1 MAFFRSQGISIS
13 GMATTVP
20 KNKIFVDMYKD
31 IFDEVVVEKFK
42 QKTGI
47 FEMYRTTSEQT
58 SSDLGYVAGRYLIE
72 KLEVDSN
79 EIGVLLFVSQS
90 PDYRKPATACVLQHR
105 LGLNINCA
113 VFDVNLGCSGF
124 VYGDQIIRSFM
135 MSCDAK
141 YGLLIVAETSSKQ
154 ASDNDK
160 TIGMMFGDAGSA
172 ILYKKGTLEE
182 NVTLLKSDGSR
193 YRSIIVPSGGFRDMI
208 PEKSTFVDFEG
219 FERSKFDS
227 YMDGMAV
234 FAFSITDVPTMLKEY
249 LSYINKSGNDFD
261 FLLLH
266 QANHMI
272 IKQIAKR
279 LKVSMDKVPLSLDR
293 YGNTSGVSIPLT
305 LCDSLGNVDGKV
317 VNILASGFGIG
328 LSLGVTS
335 FKVNTDNIFPIIKT
349 DEYFTEGKFL

>member
-1 MAFFRSQGISIS
+1 MAFFRSLGVSIA
-13 GMATTVP
+13 GMVTAVP
-20 KNKIFVDMYKD
+20 KNKVFVDEYKN
-31 IFDEVVVEKFK
+31 IFDEDVVEKFK

-47 FEMYRTTSEQT
+47 TKMYRTTKDQT
-58 SSDLGYVAGRYLIE
+58 SSDLGFVASRYLIE
-72 KLEVDSN
+72 KLRINRN
-79 EIGVLLFVSQS
+79 EIGVLIFVSQS
-90 PDYRKPATACVLQHR
+90 PDYRKPATACVLQNR
-105 LGLNINCA
+105 LGLKMDCA

-135 MSCDAK
+135 SSCDTK

-172 ILYKKGTLEE
+172 VLYNKGTSEE
-182 NVTLLKSDGSR
+182 NITLLKSDGSR
-193 YRSIIVPSGGFRDMI
+193 YRSIIVPSGGFRDMT

-219 FERSKFDS
+219 LERSKFDS

-234 FAFSITDVPTMLKEY
+234 FTFSITDVPAMLKEY

-279 LKVSMDKVPLSLDR
+279 LKVSLDKVPLSLDR

-305 LCDSLGNVDGKV
+305 ICDAFGTIEGKKLK
-317 VNILASGFGIG
+317 ILVSGFGIG

-335 FKVNTDNIFPIIKT
+335 FEVDTNNIFPIIET
-349 DEYFTEGKFL
+349 DECYDEGKFL